1 MVRYHFVLLATA
13 ALIANSNSISA
24 STTSTL
30 ESIGSP
36 TGVRLLTTKQN
47 DVPTKRLLRA
57 YGTTSDDNEERGNV
71 MGLVPAGTSK
81 LDDLVTSATLKTYEF
96 LVKDLKLGDDLVTS
110 VRSPQLLELS
120 KFVKNNNRP
129 ASHISSVAPLS
140 EKYGHDAVA
149 RALVKLE
156 RDADTHPELK
166 IMVKQLR
173 NEQLNDWRKNGESVG
188 GVFKLLKL
196 KDDGY
201 EALHR
206 HKFQALEDY
215 IPTGRARRRSRMKAI
230 DLETALL
237 GKWRSEDLPV
247 RGVWDRL
254 KFSNSVHDALRS
266 EKLKLLFKYISQY
279 YPNGETVVLEMF
291 TTKYGEDAVAKAL
304 VLAKRDAATKDI
316 ATKMQRQQLEGWLAN
331 RKTGDDVFKLL
342 NIKDGIDHP
351 KMEILAE
358 FTKLFNVNKNPQDK
372 AEMFTVLRKGFG
384 DDGKFALMLTKAQK
398 SRDTLVADIAKLYRK
413 ELFKQW
419 FQYGIDPKTLHA
431 KFRDANEREE
441 VVTRYAA
448 YYDKMTNP
456 QVYTFNDPR
465 RS

>member
-1 MVRYHFVLLATA
+1 
-13 ALIANSNSISA
+13 
-24 STTSTL
+24 
-30 ESIGSP
+30 
-36 TGVRLLTTKQN
+36 
-47 DVPTKRLLRA
+47 
-57 YGTTSDDNEERGNV
+57 

-215 IPTGRARRRSRMKAI
+215 IPVFNQGKSTETTLLQVLTQAFGDESNLVRLIETGRARRRSRMKAI

-266 EKLKLLFKYISQY
+266 EKLNLLFKYISQY